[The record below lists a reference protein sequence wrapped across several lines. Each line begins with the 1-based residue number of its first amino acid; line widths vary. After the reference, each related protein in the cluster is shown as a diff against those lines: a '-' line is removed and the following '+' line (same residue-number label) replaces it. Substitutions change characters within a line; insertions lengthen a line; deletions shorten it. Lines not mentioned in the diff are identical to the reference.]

1 MTTGRAV
8 ILHPT
13 LPDSVK
19 RRQSLLH
26 SLRKSG
32 LEYAEQIEETR
43 IIVTWQGQPKQVPP
57 ARVSRKIAL
66 PPPISLEK
74 CLKSRCSCQT
84 DDAEYWDK
92 MIALSAEREATQVNR
107 IRVLTKWESDEW
119 AETWAVRVSEHLA
132 VNRGNGLWTVTHV
145 PTGLAAGSAS
155 SLKDAVR
162 IAHEVAHWPEWA
174 FLQGENDITPELRRK
189 ADEAFKAVAA

>member
-1 MTTGRAV
+1 MTTGRAI

-13 LPDSVK
+13 LLDSVK
-19 RRQSLLH
+19 RRQRILD
-26 SLRKSG
+26 SLRRSR

-43 IIVTWQGQPKQVPP
+43 IVITWQGQPKHVRP
-57 ARVSRKIAL
+57 APISRKVAL

-74 CLKSRCSCQT
+74 CLKSRCNCQP
-84 DDAEYWDK
+84 DDTEYWDE

-107 IRVLTKWESDEW
+107 IRVRTKWESYQW

-174 FLQGENDITPELRRK
+174 FLQVKDDITPEFRRK